1 MTTKTATAD
10 NVNTYII
17 ILDGL
22 TKRFGRDAAV
32 RGLNLTIHE
41 GELLVLLGPSGCGK
55 TTTLNLLAGL
65 EEPDSGDIYFGSQR
79 MNSVLPED
87 RDISMVFQSFGLYPH
102 LNARDN
108 ISFALRLR
116 KVSKA
121 EIGSRISEIT
131 RLLNIERLL
140 ERRIHQLSGG
150 ERQRVAIAKA
160 LVKRPRLFLLDEPF
174 SSLDADMRRQFRSEL
189 VRIHRNLQ
197 TTMVFVTHDQEEAMS
212 IADRIVL
219 MRGGELIQIGSP
231 LEVYYQPATLWSSQ
245 FVGTHPINII
255 PCHLNGIDCQ
265 ALLFE
270 TERVNTSLDSTLL
283 ERIRAKTQAEDV
295 LLGVRPEFVVLERSD
310 EDTAGIPAKVFSKEI
325 LGSDTLYDVTVG
337 PHHLRSVQPSARQFY
352 EGEMLHLH
360 FIWNRVFAFAKDTE
374 KCLVNIED
382 LGLTKSG

>member
-1 MTTKTATAD
+1 MITKTVTAD
-10 NVNTYII
+10 NGNNNI
-17 ILDGL
+17 ILTGL
-22 TKRFGRDAAV
+22 TKRFGEDAAV
-32 RGLNLTIHE
+32 RGLNLTIHQ

-65 EEPDSGDIYFGSQR
+65 EEPDSGDIYFGPQR

-116 KVSKA
+116 KVPKA
-121 EIGSRISEIT
+121 EIALRIAEIT

-140 ERRIHQLSGG
+140 DRRIHQLSGG

-212 IADRIVL
+212 IADRIIL
-219 MRGGELIQIGSP
+219 MRGGELIQVGSP
-231 LEVYYQPATLWSSQ
+231 LEVYYQPATLWGSQ

-255 PCHLNGIDCQ
+255 PCQLNPTDYQ

-270 TERVNTSLDSTLL
+270 TDRVNTRLEKGLV
-283 ERIRAKTQAEDV
+283 ERIRARTSAQEI
-295 LLGVRPEFVVLERSD
+295 LFGVRPEFISLEQASD
-310 EDTAGIPAKVFSKEI
+310 GASGILAKIFSKEV
-325 LGSDTLYDVTVG
+325 LGSDTLYDVMIG
-337 PHHLRSVQPSARQFY
+337 PHHLRVVQPSVRQFY
-352 EGEMLHLH
+352 EDETVSLR
-360 FIWNRVFAFAKDTE
+360 FIWGKVFVFDKDTE
-374 KCLVNIED
+374 KCLVDIEYLESSRD
-382 LGLTKSG
+382 D

>member
-1 MTTKTATAD
+1 MTTKSATA
-10 NVNTYII
+10 NNGNEAIT
-17 ILDGL
+17 LTGL
-22 TKRFGRDAAV
+22 TKKFGRDAAV
-32 RGLNLTIHE
+32 RGLNLTIHQ

-65 EEPDSGDIYFGSQR
+65 EEPDAGDIYFGNQR
-79 MNSVLPED
+79 MNSILPED

-116 KVSKA
+116 KVSKG
-121 EIGSRISEIT
+121 EIDTRISEIT

-140 ERRIHQLSGG
+140 DRRIHQLSGG

-219 MRGGELIQIGSP
+219 MRGGELVQIGSP

-245 FVGTHPINII
+245 FVGAHPINVI
-255 PCHLNGIDCQ
+255 PCRLDAATGQ

-270 TERVNTSLDSTLL
+270 VEQVNTPIEPALV
-283 ERIRAKTQAEDV
+283 ERIRAATQAEEV
-295 LLGVRPEFVVLERSD
+295 LLGVRPEFVALERPSSGA
-310 EDTAGIPAKVFSKEI
+310 AGLPAKIFSKEI
-325 LGSDTLYDVTVG
+325 LGSDTLYDVTLG
-337 PHHLRSVQPSARQFY
+337 PHHLRAVQPSARQFN
-352 EGEMLHLH
+352 EGESLHVRLMWDRI
-360 FIWNRVFAFAKDTE
+360 FVFARDTE
-374 KCLVNIED
+374 KCLVKIED
-382 LGLTKSG
+382 LG

>member
-1 MTTKTATAD
+1 MTTKTAMAD
-10 NVNTYII
+10 NNNNNIVLT
-17 ILDGL
+17 DL

-65 EEPDSGDIYFGSQR
+65 EEPDSGDIYFGTRR

-116 KVSKA
+116 KVPKA
-121 EIGSRISEIT
+121 EISSRISEIT

-140 ERRIHQLSGG
+140 DRRIHQLSGG
-150 ERQRVAIAKA
+150 ERQRVAIGKA

-212 IADRIVL
+212 IADRIIL

-245 FVGTHPINII
+245 FVGTHPINVI
-255 PCHLNGIDCQ
+255 PCQLNAADYQ

-270 TERVNTSLDSTLL
+270 TDQVSTFLENAL
-283 ERIRAKTQAEDV
+283 AERIRAKTLAKEV
-295 LLGVRPEFVVLERSD
+295 LLGVRPEFILLERTGQGVD
-310 EDTAGIPAKVFSKEI
+310 GIPAKIFSKEI
-325 LGSDTLYDVTVG
+325 LGSDALYDVTVG
-337 PHHLRSVQPSARQFY
+337 PHHLRLVQPSVRQFY
-352 EGEMLHLH
+352 EDETVSLR
-360 FIWNRVFAFAKDTE
+360 FIWDKVFVFAKDTG
-374 KCLVNIED
+374 KCLVNIEYLELRRAD
-382 LGLTKSG
+382 

>member
-1 MTTKTATAD
+1 MLA
-10 NVNTYII
+10 
-17 ILDGL
+17 GL

-32 RGLNLTIHE
+32 QGLNLTIHE

-65 EEPDSGDIYFGSQR
+65 EEPDSGDIYFGTQR

-116 KVSKA
+116 KVPKA

-140 ERRIHQLSGG
+140 DRRIHQLSGG

-197 TTMVFVTHDQEEAMS
+197 TT
-212 IADRIVL
+212 
-219 MRGGELIQIGSP
+219 
-231 LEVYYQPATLWSSQ
+231 LEFQ
-245 FVGTHPINII
+245 
-255 PCHLNGIDCQ
+255 
-265 ALLFE
+265 
-270 TERVNTSLDSTLL
+270 
-283 ERIRAKTQAEDV
+283 
-295 LLGVRPEFVVLERSD
+295 LGP
-310 EDTAGIPAKVFSKEI
+310 
-325 LGSDTLYDVTVG
+325 
-337 PHHLRSVQPSARQFY
+337 
-352 EGEMLHLH
+352 
-360 FIWNRVFAFAKDTE
+360 
-374 KCLVNIED
+374 
-382 LGLTKSG
+382 